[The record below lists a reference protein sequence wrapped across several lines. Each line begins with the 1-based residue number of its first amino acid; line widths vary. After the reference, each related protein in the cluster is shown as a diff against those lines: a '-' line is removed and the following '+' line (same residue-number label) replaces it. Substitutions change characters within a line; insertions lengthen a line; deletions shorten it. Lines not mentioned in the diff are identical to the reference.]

1 MNNFSTVT
9 DLLSYRGQKQA
20 DQVAYIFLQNNGI
33 ELARLSYRELDS
45 QARVIAAQ
53 LQSMRATGERALL
66 LYPPGLDYIAAFF
79 GCLYANVVAVPAY
92 PPSRQKVSRLM
103 AIIRD
108 AQATVALTTTSVL
121 TSLKEQFSET
131 PELASLHWLT
141 TDNLTNN
148 EALDWQEPIISSD
161 TLAFL
166 QYTSGSTATPKGTM
180 VSHGNILY
188 NESMIQEAF
197 QHTQQSIVA
206 GWLPPYHDMGLIGNI
221 LQPLYAGIP
230 CILMSP
236 MTFIKQPFQWLEV
249 ISRYKVT
256 TSGGPNFAYDL
267 CVQNISP
274 EQKKLLDLSSW
285 DVAFIG
291 SEPICAETLDRFAQ
305 AFESCGF
312 QREAFYPCYGLGE
325 ATLFV
330 SGGLKTNPP
339 VIQSFQKEALKH
351 NQIVPTAVED
361 KNAKKFVSCGQTIS
375 NQKIMIVDPK
385 KLVQC
390 LPEQVGEI
398 WLSGF
403 NIAQGYWNQAEQTKR
418 TFQGYLADTDV
429 SAVLATPGA
438 SGPFFRTGDL
448 GFFSNGELFVIGYLQ
463 DLIVIEDRSYYPQ
476 DIELTVQKSNPKL
489 RLGCGVAFAVAV
501 NGREQLVVVQEIE
514 RHYRDVNLKQMVATI
529 RQAVV
534 REHGLQTYA
543 VVIVKTGSILKTSSG
558 KLQRHICRAQFLADN
573 LSVVGKWIHHLN
585 QISSEKSE
593 IKAPEVA

>member
-1 MNNFSTVT
+1 MYKFSTLT
-9 DLLSYRGQKQA
+9 DLLGYRAQQQA
-20 DQVAYIFLQNNGI
+20 DQLAYIFLQNNGI
-33 ELARLSYRELDS
+33 ELDRLSYRELDS
-45 QARVIAAQ
+45 QARAIAAQ

-66 LYPPGLDYIAAFF
+66 LYPSGLGYIAAFF

-141 TDNLTNN
+141 TDNLPNN

-166 QYTSGSTATPKGTM
+166 QYTSGSTATPKGIM

-197 QHTQQSIVA
+197 QHTQQSIIA

-221 LQPLYAGIP
+221 LQPLYVGIP
-230 CILMSP
+230 GILMSP
-236 MTFIKQPFQWLEV
+236 MTFLQQPFHWLEV
-249 ISRYKVT
+249 ISRYKIT
-256 TSGGPNFAYDL
+256 SSGGPNFAYDL
-267 CVQNISP
+267 CVQSISP
-274 EQKKLLDLSSW
+274 EQKKLLDLSRW

-291 SEPICAETLDRFAQ
+291 SEPIRAETLDQFAQ

-312 QREAFYPCYGLGE
+312 RPEAFYPCYGLGE

-330 SGGLKTNPP
+330 SGGLKTTLP
-339 VIQSFQKEALKH
+339 VIHSFQKEALKH

-361 KNAKKFVSCGQTIS
+361 KNTKKFVSCGQTIS
-375 NQKIMIVDPK
+375 NQKIVIVDPK

-398 WLSGF
+398 WLSGS
-403 NIAQGYWNQAEQTKR
+403 NIAEGYWNQTEQTNR
-418 TFQGYLADTDV
+418 AFQAYLADTNV
-429 SAVLATPGA
+429 SAELATPGA
-438 SGPFFRTGDL
+438 LGPFFRTGDL

-463 DLIVIEDRSYYPQ
+463 DLIVIEDRSYYPH

-489 RLGCGVAFAVAV
+489 RLGCGVAFSISV
-501 NGREQLVVVQEIE
+501 NGREQLVVIQEIE
-514 RHYRDVNLKQMVATI
+514 RHYRDVNLEQIVTTI
-529 RQAVV
+529 RQVV
-534 REHGLQTYA
+534 AREHGLQTYA
-543 VVIVKTGSILKTSSG
+543 VVLVKTGSILKTSSG
-558 KLQRHICRAQFLADN
+558 KLQRHICRTQFLEDN
-573 LSVVGKWIHHLN
+573 LNVVGKWINNLN

-593 IKAPEVA
+593 IETPEVA